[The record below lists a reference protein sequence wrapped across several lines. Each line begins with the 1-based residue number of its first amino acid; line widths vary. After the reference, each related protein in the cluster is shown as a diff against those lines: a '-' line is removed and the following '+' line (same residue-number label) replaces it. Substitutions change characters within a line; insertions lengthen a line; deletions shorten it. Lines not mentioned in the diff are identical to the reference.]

1 MPGSIAEQ
9 DYTIARAGSHGS
21 PMGYRLI
28 ALDIDGTIRT
38 NEYAI
43 SERTR
48 EAVANVRAA
57 GADVTVATGRM
68 FRSAVR
74 ASAELE
80 LTAPIASF
88 QGAHVADP
96 TTGEVLWH
104 RPLTA
109 AQAVVALEALQ
120 PWGVD
125 IIAYHGEEVYVD
137 RLSPWVEGYGN
148 RNQTKVNLLDDL
160 RSAAGLGFTR
170 LVVVGRDDEIKRL
183 ETEFRGRFDST
194 LYVTRSLPHFCEI
207 LHPSGGKEHA
217 LAWLCD
223 YFGIRREETI
233 AFGNGYND
241 IQMLEWAGLGVAIGG
256 AVPEALA
263 VADRVAPPI
272 EQDGAA
278 QVLEELLDRGLVGP

>member
-1 MPGSIAEQ
+1 
-9 DYTIARAGSHGS
+9 
-21 PMGYRLI
+21 MGYRLI
-28 ALDIDGTIRT
+28 ALDIDGTIRSD
-38 NEYAI
+38 EYPL
-43 SERTR
+43 SDQTR
-48 EAVANVRAA
+48 ETVAKVRAA

-68 FRSAVR
+68 FRSAAR
-74 ASAELE
+74 ASAELG

-96 TTGEVLWH
+96 STGEVLWH

-120 PWGVD
+120 PWGVEV
-125 IIAYHGEEVYVD
+125 IAYHGEEVYVD
-137 RLSPWVEGYGN
+137 RLSPWVEGYGM
-148 RNQTKVNLLDDL
+148 RNQTTVNLVDDL
-160 RSAAGLGFTR
+160 RSAAEMEFTR
-170 LVVVGRDDEIKRL
+170 LLVVGRDDEMKRL
-183 ETEFRGRFDST
+183 ETELRARFDST

-207 LHPSGGKEHA
+207 LHPSGGKERA

-223 YFGIRREETI
+223 YFGVGRQETI

-241 IQMLEWAGLGVAIGG
+241 VQMLEWAGLGVAIGG

-272 EQDGAA
+272 EEDGAA
-278 QVLEELLDRGLVGP
+278 QVLEELLGRGLIG